1 MKKSL
6 LQSQSGQ
13 AILESVLI
21 MTILFG
27 FTFMAAQFFKGEE
40 LVKQLITGPFANLS
54 GMLQNG
60 VWQPPAVGAASHPSH
75 HHRHIVIQGDPSR

>member
-1 MKKSL
+1 MKTNL
-6 LQSQSGQ
+6 LQSQRGQ

-27 FTFMAAQFFKGEE
+27 FTFMAAQYFKSEE
-40 LVKQLITGPFANLS
+40 LIQQLIRGPFANLS

-60 VWQPPAVGAASHPSH
+60 VWQPPAVGAPAHPSSH
-75 HHRHIVIQGDPSR
+75 IRHIVIQGDPSL